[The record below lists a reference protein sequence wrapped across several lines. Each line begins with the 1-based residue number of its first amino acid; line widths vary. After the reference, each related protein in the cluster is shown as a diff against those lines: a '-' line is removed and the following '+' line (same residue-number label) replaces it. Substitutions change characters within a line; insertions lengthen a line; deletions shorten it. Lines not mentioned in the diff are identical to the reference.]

1 MGSSPAQYC
10 RLLWRYIIAS
20 RDCRSPSPA
29 IDFETKKTGGHALS
43 KKRVSLVLL
52 SMVMMLSMLL
62 SACGGSNESGNNAA
76 NQQSNTSNAT
86 GAQENNSDAD
96 APKENVT
103 LTAWIMPNSPKPDK
117 DFMVAME
124 PYLQANPH
132 VKINVTVLDWGSAW
146 TKITTAATSGQ
157 GPDILQLGTTWVPAI
172 AAMNGIEDLTSRVE
186 EVGGEANY
194 LPASWQTT
202 KIDGQEEVYG
212 VPWFVDARALF
223 YRKDA
228 LEKVGLDPAT
238 AFKDWDTFRE
248 TLKKLNGVEIEGQKM
263 TAFGVPGKNDW
274 NVPHNIFP
282 WIWAAGGN
290 IFNEDNTEV
299 TFNDKTALEGVMYYT
314 GLANEGLVEKASL
327 EKNSS
332 QIESDFSDG
341 KTAIMVSGAW
351 MVKNFATPSEEGG
364 VGEKTA
370 AQNYG
375 VAPLPAGPAGTSTF
389 IGGSHLTIFK
399 GSQHKDA
406 AWDIIK
412 YLSAEEAQL
421 KYAQLSGQLPAQK
434 VVMDSLVSDPGYK
447 ALVEATQYGRSYPAI
462 PQWGPCETALVKYF
476 GNIWDIVAGVSGTY
490 SEQAI
495 QQQLDD
501 AANEV
506 TAIINQ

>member
-1 MGSSPAQYC
+1 M
-10 RLLWRYIIAS
+10 
-20 RDCRSPSPA
+20 
-29 IDFETKKTGGHALS
+29 S

>member
-1 MGSSPAQYC
+1 M
-10 RLLWRYIIAS
+10 
-20 RDCRSPSPA
+20 
-29 IDFETKKTGGHALS
+29 S

-52 SMVMMLSMLL
+52 SVVMMLSMLL
-62 SACGGSNESGNNAA
+62 SACGGSNESSNNAA
-76 NQQSNTSNAT
+76 NQKNNTTNVT
-86 GAQENNSDAD
+86 DTKDNNSASD
-96 APKENVT
+96 APKEDVT

-117 DFMVAME
+117 DFLVAME
-124 PYLQANPH
+124 PYLQENPN

-172 AAMNGIEDLTSRVE
+172 AAMNGIEDITSRVG
-186 EVGGEANY
+186 EVGGESNY

-202 KIDGQEEVYG
+202 KIDGSDEVYG

-228 LEKVGLDPAT
+228 LAQAGLDPAT
-238 AFKDWDTFRE
+238 AFKDWDTFKE

-290 IFNEDNTEV
+290 IFNEDNTQV

-341 KTAIMVSGAW
+341 KTAVMVSGSW
-351 MVKNFATPSEEGG
+351 MIKNFSTPSEEGG
-364 VGEKTA
+364 VAEKTA
-370 AQNYG
+370 AKNYG

-406 AWDIIK
+406 AWDVIK
-412 YLSAEEAQL
+412 FLSAEEAQL

-447 ALVEATQYGRSYPAI
+447 AMVEATQHGKSYPAI

-506 TAIINQ
+506 TAILNQ

>member
-1 MGSSPAQYC
+1 MNTK
-10 RLLWRYIIAS
+10 RL
-20 RDCRSPSPA
+20 
-29 IDFETKKTGGHALS
+29 
-43 KKRVSLVLL
+43 SLVLMSIMVVV
-52 SMVMMLSMLL
+52 SMFL
-62 SACGGSNESGNNAA
+62 SACSNGESSNSGNSKNST
-76 NQQSNTSNAT
+76 NNTASENT
-86 GAQENNSDAD
+86 NNNNSDENT
-96 APKENVT
+96 PKEDVT

-117 DFMVAME
+117 DFLTAMK
-124 PYLQANPH
+124 PYLDQNPN

-172 AAMNGIEDLTSRVE
+172 AAMNGIDDVTDRVE
-186 EVGGEANY
+186 ALGGSEDY
-194 LPASWQTT
+194 LPASWKTT
-202 KIDGQEEVYG
+202 KIDGSDEVYG
-212 VPWFVDARALF
+212 LPWFVDARALF

-228 LEKVGLDPAT
+228 LEQAGLDPAT
-238 AFKDWDTFRE
+238 AFKDWDTFKQ
-248 TLKKLNGVEIEGQKM
+248 TLSKLNGIEIEGQKM

-282 WIWAAGGN
+282 WIWAAGGT
-290 IFNEDNTEV
+290 IFNEDNTKA
-299 TFNDKTALEGVMYYT
+299 TFNDQTALEGVMYYT
-314 GLANEGLVEKASL
+314 GLANEGLVDKASL

-341 KTAIMVSGAW
+341 KTAVMVSGSW
-351 MVKNFATPSEEGG
+351 MIKNFATPEKDGG

-375 VAPLPAGPAGTSTF
+375 VAALPAGPTGPSTF

-399 GSQHKDA
+399 GSKHKEA
-406 AWDIIK
+406 AWDVIK
-412 YLSAEEAQL
+412 YLSSDEAQL
-421 KYAQLSGQLPAQK
+421 TYSQLSGQLPAK
-434 VVMDSLVSDPGYK
+434 ISVMNSLTTDPGFK
-447 ALVEATQYGRSYPAI
+447 EMVEATKYGMSYPSI

-506 TAIINQ
+506 NAIINQ